1 MKKLTLIILSILV
14 IFTAGQLCA
23 QNHPNA
29 PRRPSIPSQH
39 YPNNQQ
45 NHPHQPNQ
53 PHAQPGTPMS
63 SGPSMPPAP
72 PMPPIRQDFPTSGMQ
87 MNIGNLPT
95 QGINISAEAGAM
107 AEKSSIEVIRL
118 DPIAAIREMLTN
130 VKNHSQRFIAV
141 SDLYD
146 IKTTGMNQY
155 SALPIKYALLA
166 KGPVPNGSRIFML
179 VKLGNE
185 VYFIPTIT
193 TNSYGMVIGEINSCA
208 IYDKIAL
215 IADTSYNTN
224 SINSFMMSCSL
235 DSANKPTN
243 PHYATLSDS
252 DGFAVSAHI
261 FPTYGR
267 NSRFS
272 SQTMTII
279 QPQTSVSLNVYK
291 FYEKDKVFVQSIPF
305 TTTGNYSFCSIDL
318 GNFEKYYDN
327 NSISYAVWLGFENTN
342 IEDIPNALIFRTTCY
357 DDEGIHYATEDQ
369 LVYIALPQDGYN
381 SPFSGGN
388 GTSAN
393 PYIITHVNQL
403 DKIRDYKRRF
413 FKLGCDLDIRNYQNG
428 NWLSLGDNEEP
439 FNGLF
444 DGNNRTIRNLSI
456 NAANENYQG
465 LFGCIKNGSVRNIKI
480 QLAPEGIVGND
491 YCGILA
497 GYCSNARIFQCY
509 TTGSVKAN
517 NYIGGLVGYT
527 TNYTSIRKSIS
538 DCSFNSSIGKT
549 TIGGLV
555 GYAENTTITDC
566 HTNANITASGE
577 GSSIGG
583 IIAQGEQAKL
593 QNCYSVGL
601 LQTGRIGTSYAGGLA
616 GYLNGSE
623 VKGCIALNSRVCG
636 QNQGR
641 IAGQARSTSF
651 IRCYAWEYIRDI
663 NNRNLSEG
671 GFGGGEFTKEGRNGE
686 SIAKNSFYGS
696 KTRNKFW
703 TVNKHVGFNLNSWVF
718 NSGYNL
724 PQLRGMPS
732 IANPD
737 YLR

>member
-1 MKKLTLIILSILV
+1 MKKFILIILSVFV
-14 IFTAGQLCA
+14 IFAAGQLCA
-23 QNHPNA
+23 QRHPNA
-29 PRRPSIPSQH
+29 PQRPSTPGQH
-39 YPNNQQ
+39 YPNNQS

-53 PHAQPGTPMS
+53 PPAQPGVQ
-63 SGPSMPPAP
+63 PPPPP
-72 PMPPIRQDFPTSGMQ
+72 PMPPIRQDFPTSGIQ

-95 QGINISAEAGAM
+95 QGINISAASGAM
-107 AEKSSIEVIRL
+107 AEKSSIEVTRL

-130 VKNHSQRFIAV
+130 VKNHSQKFVAV

-193 TNSYGMVIGEINSCA
+193 TNTYGMVIGEINSCA

-235 DSANKPTN
+235 DSANKPAN

-267 NSRFS
+267 NSRFN

-279 QPQTSVSLNVYK
+279 QPQTSVSLNIYK
-291 FYEKDKVFVQSIPF
+291 FYEKDKIFVQAVPF
-305 TTTGNYSFCSIDL
+305 TTAGNYSFCSIDL

-357 DDEGIHYATEDQ
+357 DDEGVHYATEDQ

-403 DKIRDYKRRF
+403 DKVRDYKRRF

-439 FNGLF
+439 FNGFF

-465 LFGCIKNGSVRNIKI
+465 LFGCIKNGSVRNLKVT
-480 QLAPEGIVGND
+480 LSPNGIIANN
-491 YCGILA
+491 YCGIIA

-509 TTGSVKAN
+509 AEGSIKAN
-517 NYIGGLVGYT
+517 NYIGGIIGYS
-527 TNYTSIRKSIS
+527 TNYTSIRKSLSNININS
-538 DCSFNSSIGKT
+538 DVKDT
-549 TIGGLV
+549 TIGGLI
-555 GYAENTTITDC
+555 GYGEDTTVTDC
-566 HTNANITASGE
+566 HTSVTITASGQN
-577 GSSIGG
+577 SSVGG
-583 IIAQGEQAKL
+583 IIAQGERAKI
-593 QNCYSVGL
+593 QNCYSAGL
-601 LQTGRIGTSYAGGLA
+601 LQTGRIGTSYAGGIA
-616 GYLNGSE
+616 GYINGGE
-623 VKGCIALNSRVCG
+623 IKGCIALNSRICS

-641 IAGQARSTSF
+641 IAGKATGTSLT
-651 IRCYAWEYIRDI
+651 RCYAWEFIRDI

-671 GFGGGEFTKEGRNGE
+671 GFGGGEFSKEGRNGE

>member
-1 MKKLTLIILSILV
+1 MKKFTLILLSVLV

-29 PRRPSIPSQH
+29 PHRPSTPSQH

-45 NHPHQPNQ
+45 NHTYQPNQ
-53 PHAQPGTPMS
+53 PPVQPGNP
-63 SGPSMPPAP
+63 MPPAP
-72 PMPPIRQDFPTSGMQ
+72 PMPPIRQDFPTSGIQ

-95 QGINISAEAGAM
+95 QGINISAESGAM
-107 AEKSSIEVIRL
+107 AEKSSIEVTRL

-193 TNSYGMVIGEINSCA
+193 TNTYGMVIGEINSCA

-235 DSANKPTN
+235 DSANKPAN

-279 QPQTSVSLNVYK
+279 QPQTSVSLNIYK
-291 FYEKDKVFVQSIPF
+291 FYEKDKIFVQSIPF
-305 TTTGNYSFCSIDL
+305 TAAGNYSFCSIDL

-369 LVYIALPQDGYN
+369 LVYIALPKDGFN

-403 DKIRDYKRRF
+403 DKVRDYKRRF

-439 FNGLF
+439 FNGFL

-465 LFGCIKNGSVRNIKI
+465 LFGCIKNGSVRNLKI
-480 QLAPEGIVGND
+480 QLAPEGIIGND

-527 TNYTSIRKSIS
+527 TNYTSIRKSLS
-538 DCSFNSSIGKT
+538 DCSFNSSISKT

-566 HTNANITASGE
+566 HSNTNITASGE
-577 GSSIGG
+577 NSSIGG

-593 QNCYSVGL
+593 QNCYSTGL
-601 LQTGRIGTSYAGGLA
+601 LQTGRTGTSYAGGIA

-623 VKGCIALNSRVCG
+623 VKGCIALNSRVCS

-651 IRCYAWEYIRDI
+651 IRCYAWEFIRDI

>member
-1 MKKLTLIILSILV
+1 
-14 IFTAGQLCA
+14 
-23 QNHPNA
+23 
-29 PRRPSIPSQH
+29 
-39 YPNNQQ
+39 
-45 NHPHQPNQ
+45 
-53 PHAQPGTPMS
+53 
-63 SGPSMPPAP
+63 
-72 PMPPIRQDFPTSGMQ
+72 
-87 MNIGNLPT
+87 MNLGNLPT
-95 QGINISAEAGAM
+95 QGINISAASGAM
-107 AEKSSIEVIRL
+107 AEKSSIEVTKL
-118 DPIAAIREMLTN
+118 DPGAAIREMLTN
-130 VKNHSQRFIAV
+130 VKNYSHRFIAV

-146 IKTTGMNQY
+146 IKVAGMNQY

-193 TNSYGMVIGEINSCA
+193 TNTYGMVIGEINSCA
-208 IYDKIAL
+208 LYDKIAL
-215 IADTSYNTN
+215 IADTSYSSN

-235 DSANKPTN
+235 DSANKPAN

-261 FPTYGR
+261 FPTNGR

-279 QPQTSVSLNVYK
+279 QPQTSVSVNIYK

-305 TTTGNYSFCSIDL
+305 TTAGNYSFCNIDL
-318 GNFEKYYDN
+318 SNFEKYYDN
-327 NSISYAVWLGFENTN
+327 SSISYAVWLGFENTN

-357 DDEGIHYATEDQ
+357 DDEGVHYATEDQ
-369 LVYIALPQDGYN
+369 LVYIAFPQDGYN

-388 GTSAN
+388 GTSSN

-403 DKIRDYKRRF
+403 DKVRDYKRRF
-413 FKLGCDLDIRNYQNG
+413 FKLGCDLDLNNYQG
-428 NWLSLGDNEEP
+428 QNWLALGDNEEP
-439 FNGLF
+439 FNGFF
-444 DGNNRTIRNLSI
+444 DGNSRTIRNLAI
-456 NAANENYQG
+456 NAASENYQG

-480 QLAPEGIVGND
+480 TLAPNGIIAND

-509 TTGSVKAN
+509 AEGSIKAN
-517 NYIGGLVGYT
+517 NYIGGLIGYT
-527 TNYTSIRKSIS
+527 TNYTSIRKSLTSININS
-538 DCSFNSSIGKT
+538 DVKGT
-549 TIGGLV
+549 TIGGLI
-555 GYAENTTITDC
+555 GYGEDSTITDC
-566 HTNANITASGE
+566 HTNATITASGQN
-577 GSSIGG
+577 SSIGG
-583 IIAQGEQAKL
+583 IIAQAERSKM
-593 QNCYSVGL
+593 QNCYSTGL
-601 LQTGRIGTSYAGGLA
+601 LQTARIGTSYAGGIA
-616 GYLNGSE
+616 GYINGGE
-623 VKGCIALNSRVCG
+623 IKGCIALNSKICG

-641 IAGQARSTSF
+641 IAGQAKNSSF
-651 IRCYAWEYIRDI
+651 IRCYAWEFIRDI

-671 GFGGGEFTKEGRNGE
+671 GFGGGEFSKEGRNGE

-703 TVNKHVGFNLNSWVF
+703 TVNKHVGFNLSSWVF

>member
-1 MKKLTLIILSILV
+1 MSKQSLIIFSLLFVFIAGMLS
-14 IFTAGQLCA
+14 A
-23 QNHPNA
+23 
-29 PRRPSIPSQH
+29 QH
-39 YPNNQQ
+39 YPNRQ
-45 NHPHQPNQ
+45 NQ
-53 PHAQPGTPMS
+53 PHHPNPPHHQTTQYPSKPNTPPQQPQQPQL
-63 SGPSMPPAP
+63 PPPPP
-72 PMPPIRQDFPTSGMQ
+72 PMPPIRQDFPTSGIQ
-87 MNIGNLPT
+87 MNLGNLPT
-95 QGINISAEAGAM
+95 QGINISAASGAM
-107 AEKSSIEVIRL
+107 AEKSSIEVTKL
-118 DPIAAIREMLTN
+118 DPGAAIREMLTN
-130 VKNHSQRFIAV
+130 VKNYSHRFIAV

-146 IKTTGMNQY
+146 IKVAGMNQY

-193 TNSYGMVIGEINSCA
+193 TNTYGMVIGEINSCA
-208 IYDKIAL
+208 LYDKIAL
-215 IADTSYNTN
+215 IADTSYSSN

-235 DSANKPTN
+235 DSANKPAN

-261 FPTYGR
+261 FPTNGR

-279 QPQTSVSLNVYK
+279 QPQTSVSVNIYK

-305 TTTGNYSFCSIDL
+305 TTAGNYSFCSIDL
-318 GNFEKYYDN
+318 SNFEKYYDN
-327 NSISYAVWLGFENTN
+327 SSISYAVWLGFENTN

-357 DDEGIHYATEDQ
+357 DDEGVHYATEDQ
-369 LVYIALPQDGYN
+369 LVYIAFPQDGYN

-388 GTSAN
+388 GTSSN

-403 DKIRDYKRRF
+403 DKVRDYKRRF
-413 FKLGCDLDIRNYQNG
+413 FKLGCDLDLNNYQG
-428 NWLSLGDNEEP
+428 QNWLALGDNEEP
-439 FNGLF
+439 FNGFF
-444 DGNNRTIRNLSI
+444 DGNSRTIRNLAI
-456 NAANENYQG
+456 NAASENYQG

-480 QLAPEGIVGND
+480 TLAPNGIIAND

-509 TTGSVKAN
+509 AEGSIKAN
-517 NYIGGLVGYT
+517 NYIGGLIGYT
-527 TNYTSIRKSIS
+527 TNYTSIRKSLTSININS
-538 DCSFNSSIGKT
+538 DVKGT
-549 TIGGLV
+549 TIGGLI
-555 GYAENTTITDC
+555 GYGEDSTITDC
-566 HTNANITASGE
+566 HTNATITASGQN
-577 GSSIGG
+577 SSIGG
-583 IIAQGEQAKL
+583 IIAQAERSKM
-593 QNCYSVGL
+593 QNCYSTGL
-601 LQTGRIGTSYAGGLA
+601 LQTARIGTSYAGGIA
-616 GYLNGSE
+616 GYINGGKL
-623 VKGCIALNSRVCG
+623 KGCIALNSKICG

-641 IAGQARSTSF
+641 IAGQAKNSSF
-651 IRCYAWEYIRDI
+651 IRCYAWEFIRDI

-671 GFGGGEFTKEGRNGE
+671 GFGGGEFSKEGRNGE

-703 TVNKHVGFNLNSWVF
+703 TVNKHVGFNLSSWVF

>member
-1 MKKLTLIILSILV
+1 MKKLTLIILSILLLF
-14 IFTAGQLCA
+14 ITTSQLCA
-23 QNHPNA
+23 QNYPNHPNPPHRPDNQHHTPPHQPPVQPNA
-29 PRRPSIPSQH
+29 PIP
-39 YPNNQQ
+39 
-45 NHPHQPNQ
+45 
-53 PHAQPGTPMS
+53 PGP
-63 SGPSMPPAP
+63 P
-72 PMPPIRQDFPTSGMQ
+72 PMPPIRQDFPSSGMN
-87 MNIGNLPT
+87 MNLGNLPVH
-95 QGINISAEAGAM
+95 GINISAESGAM
-107 AEKSSIEVIRL
+107 AEKSSIEVARHN
-118 DPIAAIREMLTN
+118 PGAAIREMLTN
-130 VKNHSQRFIAV
+130 IRSLSNRFVAV
-141 SDLYD
+141 SDLYE

-215 IADTSYNTN
+215 IADTSYNYN
-224 SINSFMMSCSL
+224 SINSFLISCSL
-235 DSANKPTN
+235 DSANKPAN
-243 PHYATLSDS
+243 PHYATLSDN
-252 DGFAVSAHI
+252 DGFSVSAHI
-261 FPTYGR
+261 FPTNGR

-279 QPQTSVSLNVYK
+279 QPQTSVSVNVYK
-291 FYEKDKVFVQSIPF
+291 FYENDKVFVQSLPF
-305 TTTGNYSFCSIDL
+305 TTANNYSFCNIDL
-318 GNFEKYYDN
+318 NNFEKYYDN
-327 NSISYAVWLGFENTN
+327 NSISYALWLGFENTN

-357 DDEGIHYATEDQ
+357 DEEGVHYSTEDQ
-369 LVYIALPQDGYN
+369 LVYIALPQDGFN

-403 DKIRDYKRRF
+403 DKVRDYKRRF
-413 FKLGCDLDIRNYQNG
+413 FKLGCDLDLNNYQDR

-439 FNGLF
+439 FNGFF
-444 DGNNRTIRNLSI
+444 DGNSRTIRNLSI

-465 LFGCIKNGSVRNIKI
+465 LFGCIKNGSVRNLKI
-480 QLAPEGIVGND
+480 QLSPEGIIGKD

-509 TTGSVKAN
+509 AEGSIKAN
-517 NYIGGLVGYT
+517 NYIGGLIGYA
-527 TNYTSIRKSIS
+527 TNYTSIRKSLSNININS
-538 DCSFNSSIGKT
+538 DVKDT
-549 TIGGLV
+549 TIGGLI
-555 GYAENTTITDC
+555 GYGEDSTITDC
-566 HTNANITASGE
+566 HTNASITTSGQN
-577 GSSIGG
+577 SSIGG
-583 IIAQGEQAKL
+583 IIAQGERTKI
-593 QNCYSVGL
+593 QNCYSTGL
-601 LQTGRIGTSYAGGLA
+601 LQTGRLGNSYAGGIA
-616 GYLNGSE
+616 GYLNGGE
-623 VKGCIALNSRVCG
+623 IKGCIALNSKICS

-641 IAGQARSTSF
+641 IGGKITNANIT
-651 IRCYAWEYIRDI
+651 RCYAWEFIRDI
-663 NNRNLSEG
+663 NNRNISEG
-671 GFGGGEFTKEGRNGE
+671 GFGGGEFSKEGRNGE
-686 SIAKNSFYGS
+686 SIDKNSFYGS

-703 TVNKHVGFNLNSWVF
+703 TVNKKIGFNLNSWIF

>member
-601 LQTGRIGTSYAGGLA
+601 LQTGRIGASYAGGLA